1 MGAIEYALLA
11 AGVAGMIWAIHL
23 LRCDA
28 YDQGYKAGWKMLAA
42 VIDKQLEEG
51 TK

>member
-1 MGAIEYALLA
+1 MHYALLA

-28 YDQGYKAGWKMLAA
+28 YDQGYKAGWKTLAA

>member
-1 MGAIEYALLA
+1 MQYLALA

-28 YDQGYKAGWKMLAA
+28 YDQGFKAGWKTLAA